1 MHFCF
6 FVEIII
12 SMKIII
18 SKSEVYKEVE
28 KQSSIAASVLIGA
41 DSPRYEDVRVTE
53 YDYEVLDT
61 FWRDGVNSA
70 IQLFTRYIS
79 NQTVSSDL
87 STFDGT
93 ENLTIGADM
102 PDAFNDL
109 LIGSITTGLKMMLSC
124 NVMSG
129 WMGIKVPNTAQKYK
143 NDALGYAND
152 IKIKLLYRSAP
163 AQNRSSDFESDTVV
177 ESSSD
182 YFQNKPADTVI
193 QNEEDYFSTKSA
205 DTNAEHSDDYFSEKS
220 ADIVVAS
227 GDEYFQPKSADTG
240 KEQILDYFGIKD
252 SDTNTEKGEDYFST
266 KQADTITDS
275 VSDYFGSKGNDTIVE
290 VGEDYFN
297 SKSADTQVEK
307 GDEYFVEK
315 QADTSVERSPDFFG
329 VKESDT
335 VVERREDYVVVKD
348 EDNLILEQYE
358 NCNNHP

>member
-129 WMGIKVPNTAQKYK
+129 WMGIKLPNAAQKYK
-143 NDALGYAND
+143 DDALGYAND
-152 IKIKLLYRSAP
+152 IKLKLLYRSAP
-163 AQNRSSDFESDTVV
+163 AQNRSSIFESDTTVTQD
-177 ESSSD
+177 SD
-182 YFQNKPADTVI
+182 YFGTKGAETTI
-193 QNEEDYFSTKSA
+193 QT
-205 DTNAEHSDDYFSEKS
+205 
-220 ADIVVAS
+220 
-227 GDEYFQPKSADTG
+227 
-240 KEQILDYFGIKD
+240 
-252 SDTNTEKGEDYFST
+252 GEDYFSP
-266 KQADTITDS
+266 KSAE
-275 VSDYFGSKGNDTIVE
+275 TIVE
-290 VGEDYFN
+290 NGSDYFN
-297 SKSADTQVEK
+297 SKSADTDKEEVSDYFGIKNGDANIEK
-307 GDEYFVEK
+307 GDEYFSSGGNDTAVEIEEDYFNAKPADTQVEK
-315 QADTSVERSPDFFG
+315 DEDYFLEKNVDTNVQINNDYFGNKDADTDVENASDYM
-329 VKESDT
+329 VEKED
-335 VVERREDYVVVKD
+335 
-348 EDNLILEQYE
+348 DNLILNQYE